1 MTTTAINGETYTLYR
16 KASTQPLR
24 PYVPGEDL
32 TGVSVSEQ
40 DTPEPGG
47 MIAVNPKNPDDK
59 WYVAKAFFEA
69 NYVPA

>member
-1 MTTTAINGETYTLYR
+1 VLAAYTEARQNMRETMTTVELNGATYSLYR

-40 DTPEPGG
+40 DTPAEGG
-47 MIAVNPKNPDDK
+47 MTSA
-59 WYVAKAFFEA
+59 
-69 NYVPA
+69 